1 MIVEEY
7 NVFGDGVNI
16 TARLE
21 QLADPGGIVL
31 SEAVYQQVKGRSD
44 LPIVEMGTRTLK
56 NIDQP
61 IKLYR
66 IGPDALGGAPTRQ
79 TDRGSDARL
88 KIRDAIVS
96 AVDEIA
102 REVKDVKQGEGL
114 EGPEVDEQ
122 RITAVAAV
130 FSPGTLA
137 LTAIGVLLVLARTSG
152 WSDNAWYPFLGVWVL
167 GIAAG
172 RLVKGV
178 RTGRPLPAHAV
189 DRPRDRCS
197 LLRQRRRAGDPVG
210 DRGSHARQLD
220 PGTTTFLGLH
230 GGLETGDW

>member
-16 TARLE
+16 AAQLE

-31 SEAVYQQVKGRSD
+31 SEAVYQRVKGRSH

-114 EGPEVDEQ
+114 EGSEVDEQ
-122 RITAVAAV
+122 RIAAVAAV

-178 RTGRPLPAHAV
+178 SGR
-189 DRPRDRCS
+189 
-197 LLRQRRRAGDPVG
+197 
-210 DRGSHARQLD
+210 
-220 PGTTTFLGLH
+220 
-230 GGLETGDW
+230 GGLFLLMQSIGLGIGAAFFGNVVVQATLWVIAAAMLGSSIQALRRS